1 MSLKDLDIKVEYR
14 SKHID
19 IATSFYIPLLTE
31 ACMYKRAVAYF
42 SSSSL
47 LEISVGICNLAKRR
61 GKIKLVTSPCLSEED
76 IEAIKKGYAKRDE
89 IIKKALLSKL
99 EEAKDDFERDRLDL
113 LANLIATNVLEI
125 KIILIDNGIG
135 IFHEKLG
142 IIEDDFGNKVAFS
155 GSMNESETAFKKNYE
170 TIDVFC
176 NWKIGDEASRFEK
189 KFEAFKNLWVGNDDG
204 VIIIDFPE
212 LSQEIIK
219 KYKRK
224 EQTDFSIDQREY
236 LSCSIEKKREEV
248 LEIKIPNEYKLRDY
262 QEEAIEKWVEN
273 GYRGIFDMATG
284 TGKTLTALGAIA
296 RISENLKG
304 KLGVII
310 VCPFQHLVEQWVE
323 DIVKFNIKPII
334 GYSYSPQKN
343 WKNRLKL
350 AVQTLKYDDINSF
363 FCFICTNATFSNE
376 EIQKLFKRIKKPLLL
391 IVDEA
396 HNLGATNIRKT
407 LTEQYTYRLALSAT
421 FDRYMDEEG
430 TSILY
435 NFFGKK
441 IIEYSLGRAI
451 EEKMLTPYDYYPIVV
466 YLTERELNEYNELSK
481 KIKKETRI
489 DEKGKVYFS
498 KLGEMLLIERSRIV
512 AGATNKIKTLKKE
525 LQKYKEENN
534 ILVYCGATNILR
546 EEEDS
551 SITDEKDIRQIDAV
565 KKMMYRELKMK
576 VDRFT
581 ANESIKERMEIKDRF
596 ISGKIQ
602 AIVAIKCLD
611 EGVNIPDIKIAFILA
626 STTNPKEYI
635 QRRGRVLRIA
645 PNKEYA
651 EIYDFI
657 TLPRDL
663 REAKILSKEKL
674 EYDISLLA
682 KEIARMKEFSS
693 LSRNNLSCKKL
704 IMSINE
710 VYEGFNLDLDVE
722 YKSYNI

>member
-1 MSLKDLDIKVEYR
+1 
-14 SKHID
+14 
-19 IATSFYIPLLTE
+19 
-31 ACMYKRAVAYF
+31 
-42 SSSSL
+42 
-47 LEISVGICNLAKRR
+47 
-61 GKIKLVTSPCLSEED
+61 
-76 IEAIKKGYAKRDE
+76 
-89 IIKKALLSKL
+89 
-99 EEAKDDFERDRLDL
+99 
-113 LANLIATNVLEI
+113 
-125 KIILIDNGIG
+125 
-135 IFHEKLG
+135 
-142 IIEDDFGNKVAFS
+142 
-155 GSMNESETAFKKNYE
+155 
-170 TIDVFC
+170 
-176 NWKIGDEASRFEK
+176 
-189 KFEAFKNLWVGNDDG
+189 
-204 VIIIDFPE
+204 
-212 LSQEIIK
+212 
-219 KYKRK
+219 
-224 EQTDFSIDQREY
+224 
-236 LSCSIEKKREEV
+236 
-248 LEIKIPNEYKLRDY
+248 
-262 QEEAIEKWVEN
+262 
-273 GYRGIFDMATG
+273 MATG

-421 FDRYMDEEG
+421 FDRHMDEEG

-682 KEIARMKEFSS
+682 KEMARMKEFSS
-693 LSRNNLSCKKL
+693 LCRNNLSCKKL

-722 YKSYNI
+722 YK

>member
-14 SKHID
+14 SKRID

-236 LSCSIEKKREEV
+236 LSCSIEKKRGEV

-421 FDRYMDEEG
+421 FDRHMDEEG

-682 KEIARMKEFSS
+682 KEMARMKEFSS

-722 YKSYNI
+722 YK

>member
-236 LSCSIEKKREEV
+236 LSCSIEKKRGEV

-273 GYRGIFDMATG
+273 GYIGIFDMATG

-421 FDRYMDEEG
+421 FDRHMDEEG

-682 KEIARMKEFSS
+682 KEMARMKEFSS

-710 VYEGFNLDLDVE
+710 VYEGFNLNLDVE
-722 YKSYNI
+722 YK

>member
-236 LSCSIEKKREEV
+236 LSCSIEKKRGEV

-421 FDRYMDEEG
+421 FDRHMDEEG

-489 DEKGKVYFS
+489 DEKGKFYFS

-682 KEIARMKEFSS
+682 KEMARMKEFSS

-722 YKSYNI
+722 YKEYNI

>member
-236 LSCSIEKKREEV
+236 LSCSIEKKREEF

-722 YKSYNI
+722 YK

>member
-1 MSLKDLDIKVEYR
+1 M
-14 SKHID
+14 
-19 IATSFYIPLLTE
+19 
-31 ACMYKRAVAYF
+31 
-42 SSSSL
+42 
-47 LEISVGICNLAKRR
+47 
-61 GKIKLVTSPCLSEED
+61 
-76 IEAIKKGYAKRDE
+76 
-89 IIKKALLSKL
+89 
-99 EEAKDDFERDRLDL
+99 
-113 LANLIATNVLEI
+113 
-125 KIILIDNGIG
+125 
-135 IFHEKLG
+135 
-142 IIEDDFGNKVAFS
+142 
-155 GSMNESETAFKKNYE
+155 
-170 TIDVFC
+170 
-176 NWKIGDEASRFEK
+176 
-189 KFEAFKNLWVGNDDG
+189 
-204 VIIIDFPE
+204 
-212 LSQEIIK
+212 
-219 KYKRK
+219 
-224 EQTDFSIDQREY
+224 
-236 LSCSIEKKREEV
+236 
-248 LEIKIPNEYKLRDY
+248 
-262 QEEAIEKWVEN
+262 
-273 GYRGIFDMATG
+273 
-284 TGKTLTALGAIA
+284 
-296 RISENLKG
+296 
-304 KLGVII
+304 
-310 VCPFQHLVEQWVE
+310 
-323 DIVKFNIKPII
+323 
-334 GYSYSPQKN
+334 
-343 WKNRLKL
+343 
-350 AVQTLKYDDINSF
+350 
-363 FCFICTNATFSNE
+363 
-376 EIQKLFKRIKKPLLL
+376 LL

-421 FDRYMDEEG
+421 FDRHMDEEG

-551 SITDEKDIRQIDAV
+551 SITNEKDIRQIDAV

-682 KEIARMKEFSS
+682 KEMARMKEFSS

-710 VYEGFNLDLDVE
+710 VYEGFNLD
-722 YKSYNI
+722 

>member
-76 IEAIKKGYAKRDE
+76 IEALKKGYAKRDE

-236 LSCSIEKKREEV
+236 LSCSIEKKRGEV

-421 FDRYMDEEG
+421 FDRHMDEEG

-546 EEEDS
+546 EEEES

-682 KEIARMKEFSS
+682 KEMARMKEFSS

-722 YKSYNI
+722 YK

>member
-236 LSCSIEKKREEV
+236 LSCSIEKKRGEV

-421 FDRYMDEEG
+421 FDRHMDEEG

-534 ILVYCGATNILR
+534 ILVYCGATTILR
-546 EEEDS
+546 EEEES

-682 KEIARMKEFSS
+682 KEMARMKEFSS

-722 YKSYNI
+722 YK

>member
-674 EYDISLLA
+674 EYDISLLV

-722 YKSYNI
+722 YK